1 MVSEV
6 GDEWMSGMDK
16 RAMRA
21 RPGEA
26 VVAQAP
32 CRRSRA
38 MARNDKS
45 N

>member
-6 GDEWMSGMDK
+6 GDEWMNEMDE
-16 RAMRA
+16 RA

-32 CRRSRA
+32 CRRSRT